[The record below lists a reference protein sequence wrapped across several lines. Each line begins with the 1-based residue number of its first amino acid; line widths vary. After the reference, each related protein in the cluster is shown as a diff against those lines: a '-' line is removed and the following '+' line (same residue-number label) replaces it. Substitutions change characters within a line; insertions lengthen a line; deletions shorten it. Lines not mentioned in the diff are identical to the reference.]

1 MITNLRENAERICDQ
16 KTIAEILNNFF
27 VEQPQNLTAD
37 LENATLLQSLPT
49 IGQNS
54 SEFEIPSISQK
65 DVAEILLSI
74 PSHKATGN
82 DGISA
87 KLLKIAA
94 PGIIPSL
101 TKLLNHCLHAK
112 TFPNVWKVAKVTP
125 VFKGNGSKD
134 DKNNYRPTYQCWRVN
149 VS

>member
-1 MITNLRENAERICDQ
+1 MLNVSVTKRL
-16 KTIAEILNNFF
+16 AEILNNFF
-27 VEQPQNLTAD
+27 VEQPQNLITD
-37 LENATLLQSLPT
+37 LENVTLLDSLPT
-49 IGQNS
+49 IGQNG
-54 SEFEIPSISQK
+54 SEFEIPFISQK

-101 TKLLNHCLHAK
+101 TKLLNHCLHTK
-112 TFPNVWKVAKVTP
+112 TFPNVWRLLKLHLSLKEMGAKMTRTIT
-125 VFKGNGSKD
+125 D
-134 DKNNYRPTYQCWRVN
+134 QYQCSHFVKN
-149 VS
+149 LGKAHL